1 MAKYRIGI
9 IGFGKIALDQHVPAI
24 RAVPEFELLAVS
36 STSGKTHPDAT
47 YFYTDYK
54 ALLRETPG
62 LDAVAI
68 CTPPGPRRTIAADCL
83 AAGKHVLL
91 EKPPAGTVTEVGDI
105 AARAASAG
113 KVAFATWH
121 ARHNEAV
128 DRAKAALA
136 GKTVRTLDVTWK
148 EDIQRWHP
156 GQDWILEP
164 GGFGVFDPGINAL
177 SIVTAI
183 LPAPIFVTGADLSF
197 PANRGAPIA
206 ADLIF
211 ATGGPEDGTL
221 KAAFDWRQTGEQ
233 TWRIDVETTD
243 GLRLS
248 LTDGGRC
255 LEIAGT
261 PRFEGPAEEY
271 LNIYRHFAR
280 LLAAGTSDVDASPFQ
295 LVADSFM
302 LGRRRD
308 VEAFDFAPPA
318 G

>member
-1 MAKYRIGI
+1 MVKYRIGI
-9 IGFGKIALDQHVPAI
+9 IGFGKIAQDQHVPAI
-24 RAVPEFELLAVS
+24 RKVPEFELIAVS

-54 ALLRETPG
+54 EMLTQAPG

-91 EKPPAGTVTEVGDI
+91 EKPPAGTVTEVRDI
-105 AARAASAG
+105 GTRATAAGR
-113 KVAFATWH
+113 VAFATWH

-136 GKTVRTLDVTWK
+136 GKTVRSLDVVWK
-148 EDIQRWHP
+148 EDVRRWHP
-156 GQDWILEP
+156 GQDWVFQA
-164 GGFGVFDPGINAL
+164 GGFGIFDPGINAL

-183 LPAPIFVTGADLSF
+183 LPAPIFVTAAELAF
-197 PANRGAPIA
+197 PTGRDAPIA
-206 ADLIF
+206 ADLTF
-211 ATGGPEDGTL
+211 STGGPEDGSL

-233 TWRIDVETTD
+233 TWRIDVTTTD
-243 GLRLS
+243 GVSLS

-255 LEIAGT
+255 LQIVGQPT
-261 PRFEGPAEEY
+261 FEGPAEEY
-271 LNIYRHFAR
+271 ANIYRHFAR
-280 LLAAGTSDVDASPFQ
+280 LLATGTSDVDASPFQ

-302 LGRRRD
+302 LGRRRE
-308 VEAFDFAPPA
+308 VEAFDFASPA